1 MKHIS
6 EIIRRQLKAQIRVL
20 DVRIEDATKAKLP
33 LDAVEGLRE
42 QKRQLQRILDEL
54 ENQN

>member
-33 LDAVEGLRE
+33 LDEVDGLRE

>member
-33 LDAVEGLRE
+33 LDEIEALR
-42 QKRQLQRILDEL
+42 
-54 ENQN
+54 

>member
-20 DVRIEDATKAKLP
+20 DIRIDDATKAKLSS
-33 LDAVEGLRE
+33 DEIEQLRE
-42 QKRQLQRILDEL
+42 QQRQLQKILDDL
-54 ENQN
+54 ETEN

>member
-20 DVRIEDATKAKLP
+20 EIRIEDATKAKIPFDELE
-33 LDAVEGLRE
+33 ALRE
-42 QKRQLQRILDEL
+42 QKRQLQKILDEL
-54 ENQN
+54 ETDN